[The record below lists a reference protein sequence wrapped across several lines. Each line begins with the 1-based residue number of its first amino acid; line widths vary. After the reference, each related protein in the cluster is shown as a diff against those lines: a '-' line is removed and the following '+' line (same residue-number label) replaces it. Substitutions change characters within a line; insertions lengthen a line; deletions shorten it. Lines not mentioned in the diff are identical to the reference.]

1 MTTKFVDFKEV
12 KESVSIETAITL
24 LGLTMRRQGEAFRS
38 GCPTCRA
45 GGDRALVVTPA
56 KGTFYCF
63 GKKTGGDVIALAAH
77 VKQIGMKD
85 AAMLLAES
93 YSLQTEP
100 YSRQGGEPSPRNSS
114 QGVRQ
119 EVVGMKPLEY
129 LEAVHDAVQA
139 LGLDGEFC
147 KEAGIGYAP
156 KGTMR
161 GRVLFPVRN
170 RQGILLGYAG
180 MAADEKSQPRMM
192 LPSNLDPRT
201 VIYGEDKVQEG
212 ELRIAPDPLEAALAQ
227 QHGVQAIA
235 FLSEAVPSEQLD
247 ILVSL
252 MDARK
257 AELVF

>member
-1 MTTKFVDFKEV
+1 MTTGYVDFAAL
-12 KESVSIETAITL
+12 KESIQIADAISL
-24 LGLTMRRQGEAFRS
+24 LGLTMRHQGDAYRS
-38 GCPTCRA
+38 ACPACRA

-56 KGTFYCF
+56 KGSFYCF
-63 GKKTGGDVIALAAH
+63 GKKTGGDVISFASH
-77 VKQIGMKD
+77 IKQIGMRD
-85 AAMLLAES
+85 AALFLAES
-93 YSLQTEP
+93 S
-100 YSRQGGEPSPRNSS
+100 SGKSNNSSAARNSS
-114 QGVRQ
+114 STVPQGAGR

-129 LEAVHDAVQA
+129 LEAQHEGVQA
-139 LGLDGEFC
+139 LGLDAEFC
-147 KEAGIGYAP
+147 QEAGIGYAP
-156 KGTMR
+156 RGTMPK
-161 GRVLFPVRN
+161 RVLFPVRD

-180 MAADEKSQPRMM
+180 LALDEKVQPRWM
-192 LPSNLDPRT
+192 LPRNLDPKT

-212 ELRIAPDPLEAALAQ
+212 ELRVAPDPLEATLAM